1 MPTEDTG
8 FDALFADLRA
18 EADDVGEY
26 ELEVRNVAPH
36 AQYVEDHDAIDLIPA
51 AFVAEVSVA
60 EVDPVLGDPRPIEGD
75 RMTAALDRAGARVV
89 EDLQGFTQRLSD
101 DGRPLHPAGFAD
113 VTGELADSYEHEAR
127 RL

>member
-1 MPTEDTG
+1 MPTEDSG
-8 FDALFADLRA
+8 FDALFDALRA

-51 AFVAEVSVA
+51 AFVAEAAAA
-60 EVDPVLGDPRPIEGD
+60 EVAPVLEDPRPIDGERVTG
-75 RMTAALDRAGARVV
+75 ALDRAGARVV

-113 VTGELADSYEHEAR
+113 VTGGLADSYEHEAR